1 MWALTALD
9 TWFPIASGWARC
21 LLFLT
26 LIFLCLSEGNPLG
39 SGRALR
45 IHDMGF
51 LRWEG
56 LFLFGTRFLHR
67 LLTRQLH
74 HRWWSRSLSYPLL
87 FLFLLI
93 S

>member
-9 TWFPIASGWARC
+9 TWFPIASGWAMSI
-21 LLFLT
+21 LFLI
-26 LIFLCLSEGNPLG
+26 LIFLLLCLSEGNPLG

-56 LFLFGTRFLHR
+56 LFLF
-67 LLTRQLH
+67 
-74 HRWWSRSLSYPLL
+74 
-87 FLFLLI
+87 
-93 S
+93 